1 MSPDTHKEYT
11 SPPVG
16 QTVTRFDHCPCFA
29 ERRSLLAP
37 DPICWFCKFAAFD
50 LFSDKLPECGVCRH
64 PEEQPNDERWLRK
77 ESSRRCETEELT
89 K

>member
-1 MSPDTHKEYT
+1 MSPDIHTEYT
-11 SPPVG
+11 SPPTG

-29 ERRSLLAP
+29 ERQSLLAI

-64 PEEQPNDERWLRK
+64 TEEQLNDMRL
-77 ESSRRCETEELT
+77 S
-89 K
+89 